1 MSFDKYTNAMENMF
15 DPEATV
21 TSLLD
26 SVRENVKT
34 TVKTVDQAAQLE
46 NKLSEEAAQFNN
58 CLLTMSNAI
67 RKCERGE
74 ISKEEAL
81 SDCAPCVTALKNKCV
96 ALTLS
101 NAKIVGDDITEDE
114 IAVLREYITGCKDI
128 VADRKV
134 ELQDCSCASEGFID
148 ADEIAVESDLGRSI
162 RQSTDAKTAN
172 ECYKQAKKLYNVGSK
187 EEAKK
192 YLAKAKKL
200 YEKCLATA
208 KKHGKMTEVKS
219 TVSKTKDR
227 RAFTGGKKITSQS
240 EEKTESKSMVKGI
253 GKVIRYF
260 EDRIDSCTAL
270 QMQWD
275 NKAGKSTFKET
286 KAQLKAE
293 RASAK
298 RQNDFDN
305 YRNKQGVKAGVRA
318 DRSAQKAANKR
329 YKEMAKSAAESWE
342 EYQMIEDNF
351 EFIDAMESFAED
363 VLLECEMISAMEAE
377 GDDGGKSEA
386 EQELEDLYVEFNKAK
401 AEGNGEEMD
410 RIGKQIEGIVN
421 QISKEA
427 SDAISEEDYAAAK
440 RKTKKAIAIGAAV
453 VAVAAAAGGTA
464 YGVKS
469 GAFKS
474 LGEKAKGVVAKM
486 KEKGGNEK
494 KAATDGKNFLG
505 TVKTALGTVTGK
517 FSGIFKKKGKGGK
530 EPAPESYINDMTF
543 EEFEESMEAFMD
555 SLEMDLAMEAAMEA
569 EGEDEGGATKA
580 SGIGSKIRGAFAK
593 LKRGKKNG
601 DQAEV
606 NEAIDEINEATDE
619 LEEAADAAE
628 TPEEK
633 KKLGKAA
640 KIGIAA
646 AATVLAFVGIKK
658 GAEAASRYVTKLNNQ
673 YVNGNDIKGA
683 KNLIRKAGN
692 SIKSVDIKKS
702 MQTAKERSAKKKEIK
717 DAFVKI
723 PKMQEKMKKKFK
735 KGNES
740 FLSDLAF
747 GLEGVMV
754 DDEDVDDDDF
764 DELEGKAFDDEGMS
778 EEATEAAIAVM
789 MAEDGIDDSD
799 LEFMF

>member
-81 SDCAPCVTALKNKCV
+81 SDCAPCVAALKNKCV

-114 IAVLREYITGCKDI
+114 IAMLREYITGCKDI

-134 ELQDCSCASEGFID
+134 ELQDCSCASESFMDDYSVATEASGV
-148 ADEIAVESDLGRSI
+148 AKSI
-162 RQSTDAKTAN
+162 RQSTDAKTAA
-172 ECYKQAKKLYNVGSK
+172 ECYKQAKKLYAVGSK
-187 EEAKK
+187 DEAKK

-208 KKHGKMTEVKS
+208 KKHGKMKQVNREASQRAKYGVG
-219 TVSKTKDR
+219 TVSEFKKTDTYKDTV
-227 RAFTGGKKITSQS
+227 AFAP
-240 EEKTESKSMVKGI
+240 GI
-253 GKVIRYF
+253 GAVIDYF
-260 EDRIDSCTAL
+260 EDRIDACTAL
-270 QMQWD
+270 QLQWD

-293 RASAK
+293 RKAATKDYKFGKFKDNVGKAAGKSASRK
-298 RQNDFDN
+298 
-305 YRNKQGVKAGVRA
+305 
-318 DRSAQKAANKR
+318 AQKAANKR
-329 YKEMAKSAAESWE
+329 YKEMMKSAAESWE
-342 EYQMIEDNF
+342 EYQMIDDNF

-377 GDDGGKSEA
+377 GDDGGKSEV
-386 EQELEDLYVEFNKAK
+386 EQELEDLYVEFKKAK

-505 TVKTALGTVTGK
+505 TINTALGTVTGK

-606 NEAIDEINEATDE
+606 NEAIAEINEATDE

>member
-21 TSLLD
+21 TTLLD

-81 SDCAPCVTALKNKCV
+81 SDCAPCVAALKNKCV

-114 IAVLREYITGCKDI
+114 IAMLREYITGCKDI

-134 ELQDCSCASEGFID
+134 ELQDCSCASESFIED
-148 ADEIAVESDLGRSI
+148 DEIAVESALGRSI

-172 ECYKQAKKLYNVGSK
+172 ECYKQAKKLYGVGSK

-200 YEKCLATA
+200 YEKCLANA

-253 GKVIRYF
+253 GKVIKYF

-298 RQNDFDN
+298 RQNDF
-305 YRNKQGVKAGVRA
+305 NKYASRAG
-318 DRSAQKAANKR
+318 KTAASGMNKR
-329 YKEMAKSAAESWE
+329 AEQAAKAKYKEMRKAAAESWE
-342 EYQMIEDNF
+342 EYEMIDASF
-351 EFIDAMESFAED
+351 ELMDAMEAFADE
-363 VLLECEMISAMEAE
+363 VLMDCEIMTAMEAE
-377 GDDGGKSEA
+377 GEEEGKSEA
-386 EQELEDLYVEFNKAK
+386 EQKLEDLYTEFRQAK
-401 AEGNGEEMD
+401 ANKDEAEME
-410 RIGKQIEGIVN
+410 RIINEMTAINEKV
-421 QISKEA
+421 SKEA
-427 SDAISEEDYAAAK
+427 ADAYTEEDYAAAK
-440 RKTKKAIAIGAAV
+440 RKRKKCIAIGAAV
-453 VAVAAAAGGTA
+453 AAAIAAIAGFKTGTFQSLGSRA
-464 YGVKS
+464 KAAVEKLKKDKTGATKNETESVNKNLWSAIKS
-469 GAFKS
+469 GA
-474 LGEKAKGVVAKM
+474 
-486 KEKGGNEK
+486 
-494 KAATDGKNFLG
+494 GKIR
-505 TVKTALGTVTGK
+505 GK
-517 FSGIFKKKGKGGK
+517 FPNRKGKGGK
-530 EPAPESYINDMTF
+530 EPAPEGYINDMTF

-555 SLEMDLAMEAAMEA
+555 ALEMDLAMEAAMEA
-569 EGEDEGGATKA
+569 EGEDEGSATKA

-593 LKRGKKNG
+593 LKRGKKN
-601 DQAEV
+601 DNQSEV
-606 NEAIDEINEATDE
+606 NEAIAEINEATDE
-619 LEEAADAAE
+619 LEDAADAAE

-658 GAEAASRYVTKLNNQ
+658 GAEAASRYVEKLNTQ

-754 DDEDVDDDDF
+754 DDEDVDDDEF

>member
-21 TSLLD
+21 TTLLD

-34 TVKTVDQAAQLE
+34 IVKTVDQATSLE
-46 NKLSEEAAQFNN
+46 NKLSDEAAQFNN

-81 SDCAPCVTALKNKCV
+81 SDCAPCVAALKNKCV

-114 IAVLREYITGCKDI
+114 IAMLREYITGCKDI

-134 ELQDCSCASEGFID
+134 ELQDCSCASESFMDDYSVATEASGV
-148 ADEIAVESDLGRSI
+148 AKSI
-162 RQSTDAKTAN
+162 RQSTDAKTAA
-172 ECYKQAKKLYNVGSK
+172 ECYKQAKKLYGVGSK
-187 EEAKK
+187 DEAKK

-208 KKHGKMTEVKS
+208 KKHGKMKQINREASQRAKYGIG
-219 TVSKTKDR
+219 TVSEFKKTDTYKDTV
-227 RAFTGGKKITSQS
+227 AFAP
-240 EEKTESKSMVKGI
+240 GI
-253 GKVIRYF
+253 GAVIDYF
-260 EDRIDSCTAL
+260 EDRIDACTAL
-270 QMQWD
+270 QLQWD

-293 RASAK
+293 RKAATKDYKFGKFKDNVGKAVGKSASRK
-298 RQNDFDN
+298 
-305 YRNKQGVKAGVRA
+305 
-318 DRSAQKAANKR
+318 AQKAANKR
-329 YKEMAKSAAESWE
+329 YKEMVKSAAESWE

-386 EQELEDLYVEFNKAK
+386 EQKLEDLYVEFNKAK

-410 RIGKQIEGIVN
+410 RIGKQIESIVN

-440 RKTKKAIAIGAAV
+440 RKTKKAIAIGTAV
-453 VAVAAAAGGTA
+453 VAVAAGTA

-469 GAFKS
+469 GSFKA
-474 LGEKAKGVVAKM
+474 LGEKAKGVVGKM

-505 TVKTALGTVTGK
+505 TVKSALGTVSGK
-517 FSGIFKKKGKGGK
+517 FSAIFKKKGKGK
-530 EPAPESYINDMTF
+530 TAATPTEDSYIGDQTF

-555 SLEMDLAMEAAMEA
+555 ALEMELAMEAAMEA
-569 EGEDEGGATKA
+569 EGDEDEGAGKA
-580 SGIGSKIRGAFAK
+580 AGLGSKIRSKLAK
-593 LKRGKKNG
+593 LKRGKKTGNEAEAREGAEEAQDAIEELG
-601 DQAEV
+601 D
-606 NEAIDEINEATDE
+606 AIDE
-619 LEEAADAAE
+619 AE

-633 KKLGKAA
+633 KKLCKAVKVGLAAGATVLATVGVVKGAKKASSYADKLNADSVNGAELKKAQRLLLSVVSTARSVKENAKTLAKPFTAAGKAA
-640 KIGIAA
+640 KGTIDE
-646 AATVLAFVGIKK
+646 VRNRRKNKK
-658 GAEAASRYVTKLNNQ
+658 A
-673 YVNGNDIKGA
+673 
-683 KNLIRKAGN
+683 
-692 SIKSVDIKKS
+692 
-702 MQTAKERSAKKKEIK
+702 
-717 DAFVKI
+717 
-723 PKMQEKMKKKFK
+723 
-735 KGNES
+735 NES

-754 DDEDVDDDDF
+754 DGEDVDDDDF